1 MLFLRTIID
10 EGTLKIYL
18 PDDVVLELAVA
29 AQQLDGVVE
38 LEVGL
43 HIVEAQLLLVVVE
56 LAVEVYCN
64 TPMNL
69 DPFLMSL
76 HR

>member
-1 MLFLRTIID
+1 M
-10 EGTLKIYL
+10 
-18 PDDVVLELAVA
+18 LELAVA

>member
-1 MLFLRTIID
+1 MKFII
-10 EGTLKIYL
+10 
-18 PDDVVLELAVA
+18 PDDVVLEPAVA

-43 HIVEAQLLLVVVE
+43 HIVEARLRLVVVE
-56 LAVEVYCN
+56 LAEPAVEVYYS

-76 HR
+76 R

>member
-1 MLFLRTIID
+1 ML
-10 EGTLKIYL
+10 E
-18 PDDVVLELAVA
+18 PAVA

-43 HIVEAQLLLVVVE
+43 HIVEARLRLVVVE
-56 LAVEVYCN
+56 LAEPAVEVYCN

-76 HR
+76 LGCLHLITRK

>member
-1 MLFLRTIID
+1 MEED
-10 EGTLKIYL
+10 PYL
-18 PDDVVLELAVA
+18 YIVTASDDVVLEPAVA

-64 TPMNL
+64 TPMNS

-76 HR
+76 LG